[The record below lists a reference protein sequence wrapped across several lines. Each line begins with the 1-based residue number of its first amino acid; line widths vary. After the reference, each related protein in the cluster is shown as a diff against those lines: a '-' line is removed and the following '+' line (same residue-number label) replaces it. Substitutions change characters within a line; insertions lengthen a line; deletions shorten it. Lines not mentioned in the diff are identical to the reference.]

1 MVEGKIYMILVD
13 LNQVLIS
20 NLMAQTRGNL
30 TEIPDKDMIRHM
42 VLNSLRGYNLKFK
55 EEYGTQVLC
64 ADGAN
69 PWRRDYFPF
78 YKHARKKGRDESSRD
93 WNQVFKTIG
102 EIRDEI
108 AQNFPYIVLHID
120 KVEADDIIGVLVKEY
135 HTKDKIMIISGD
147 KDFIQLQKYPNV
159 KQYAPIQKKFVES
172 EDPVN
177 FLHEQ
182 IIKGDR
188 SDGVPNILSADD
200 VFVTGTKQRPI
211 NKKRLEEWANISNIP
226 LGSETKKYYE
236 RNKQLIDLDEIPSL
250 IYNDIKSKYIN
261 YKVNDRTLL
270 LSYFIENKL
279 RSLIENINDF

>member
-1 MVEGKIYMILVD
+1 MILVD

-20 NLMAQTRGNL
+20 NLMAQTRGQFDDL
-30 TEIPDKDMIRHM
+30 PDKDMLRHM

-55 EEYGTQVLC
+55 DEYGTPVLC

-69 PWRRDYFPF
+69 TWRKDIFPN
-78 YKHARKKGRDESSRD
+78 YKFKRKKTRDESGID
-93 WNQVFKTIG
+93 WSALFQMIG

-120 KVEADDIIGVLVKEY
+120 KVEADDIIAVLVKECY
-135 HTKDKIMIISGD
+135 SKEKIMIVSGD
-147 KDFIQLQKYPNV
+147 KDFIQLHKYPNV

-211 NKKRLEEWANISNIP
+211 NKKRLEEWANIETIP

-261 YKVNDRTLL
+261 YKVNDRTLF

>member
-1 MVEGKIYMILVD
+1 MILVD

-20 NLMAQTRGNL
+20 NLMAQTRGQFDDL
-30 TEIPDKDMIRHM
+30 PDKDMLRHM

-55 EEYGTQVLC
+55 DEYGTPVLC

-69 PWRRDYFPF
+69 TWRKDIFPN
-78 YKHARKKGRDESSRD
+78 YKFKRKKTRDESGID
-93 WNQVFKTIG
+93 WSALFQMIG

-120 KVEADDIIGVLVKEY
+120 KVEADDIIAVLVKECY
-135 HTKDKIMIISGD
+135 SKEKIMIVSGD
-147 KDFIQLQKYPNV
+147 KDFIQLHKYPNV

-279 RSLIENINDF
+279 KSLIENINDF

>member
-1 MVEGKIYMILVD
+1 
-13 LNQVLIS
+13 
-20 NLMAQTRGNL
+20 MAQTRGQFDDL
-30 TEIPDKDMIRHM
+30 PDKDMLRHM

-55 EEYGTQVLC
+55 DEYGTPVLC

-69 PWRRDYFPF
+69 TWRKDIFPN
-78 YKHARKKGRDESSRD
+78 YKFKRKKTRDESGID
-93 WNQVFKTIG
+93 WSALFQMIG

-120 KVEADDIIGVLVKEY
+120 KVEADDIIAVLVKECY
-135 HTKDKIMIISGD
+135 SKEKIMIVSGD
-147 KDFIQLQKYPNV
+147 KDFIQLHKYPNV

-211 NKKRLEEWANISNIP
+211 NKKRLEEWTNIENIP

-236 RNKQLIDLDEIPSL
+236 RNKKLIDLDEIPSL

>member
-1 MVEGKIYMILVD
+1 MILVD

-20 NLMAQTRGNL
+20 NLMAQTRGQFDEL
-30 TEIPDKDMIRHM
+30 PDKDMLRHM
-42 VLNSLRGYNLKFK
+42 VLNSIRGYNLKFK
-55 EEYGTQVLC
+55 EEYGTPVLC

-69 PWRRDYFPF
+69 PWRRDIFPN
-78 YKHARKKGRDESSRD
+78 YKFKRKQSRDESGID
-93 WNQVFKTIG
+93 WSALFQMIG

-120 KVEADDIIGVLVKEY
+120 KVEADDIIAVLVKEN
-135 HTKDKIMIISGD
+135 HTKEKIMIVSGD
-147 KDFIQLQKYPNV
+147 KDFIQLHKYPNV
-159 KQYAPIQKKFVES
+159 KQYAPIQKKFVEN
-172 EDPVN
+172 EDPIN
-177 FLHEQ
+177 YLHEQ
-182 IIKGDR
+182 VIKGDR

-211 NKKRLEEWANISNIP
+211 NKKRLEEWANIENIP

-236 RNKQLIDLDEIPSL
+236 RNKKLIDLDEIPGL

-270 LSYFIENKL
+270 LTYFIENKL
-279 RSLIENINDF
+279 KSLIENINDF

>member
-1 MVEGKIYMILVD
+1 MILVD

-20 NLMAQTRGNL
+20 NLMAQTRGQFDDL
-30 TEIPDKDMIRHM
+30 PDKDMLRHM

-55 EEYGTQVLC
+55 DEYGTPVLC

-69 PWRRDYFPF
+69 TWRKDIFPN
-78 YKHARKKGRDESSRD
+78 YKFKRKKTRDESGID
-93 WNQVFKTIG
+93 WSALFQMIG

-120 KVEADDIIGVLVKEY
+120 KVEADDIIAVLVKECY
-135 HTKDKIMIISGD
+135 SKEKIMIVSGD
-147 KDFIQLQKYPNV
+147 KDFIQLHKYPNV

-211 NKKRLEEWANISNIP
+211 NKKRLEEWANIETIP

-236 RNKQLIDLDEIPSL
+236 RNKKLIDLDEIPSL

>member
-1 MVEGKIYMILVD
+1 MILVD

-20 NLMAQTRGNL
+20 NLMAQTRGQL
-30 TEIPDKDMIRHM
+30 EELPDKNMLRHM
-42 VLNSLRGYNLKFK
+42 VINSLRGYNLKFRQ
-55 EEYGTQVLC
+55 EYGTQVLC

-69 PWRRDYFPF
+69 PWRRDFFPN
-78 YKHARKKGRDESSRD
+78 YKYKRKQSRDESSVD
-93 WNQVFKTIG
+93 WSALFQMIS

-120 KVEADDIIGVLVKEY
+120 KVEADDIIAVLVKEFNSRE
-135 HTKDKIMIISGD
+135 KIMIISGD
-147 KDFIQLQKYPNV
+147 KDFIQLHKYPNV
-159 KQYAPIQKKFVES
+159 KQYAPIQKKFVED
-172 EDPVN
+172 ENPIK

-211 NKKRLEEWANISNIP
+211 NKKRLEEWANIENIP

-236 RNKQLIDLDEIPSL
+236 RNKKLIDLNEIPGL
-250 IYNDIKSKYIN
+250 IHNDILSKYNN
-261 YKVNDRTLL
+261 YNINDRTKLL
-270 LSYFIENKL
+270 TYFIENKL
-279 RSLIENINDF
+279 KSLIENINDF

>member
-1 MVEGKIYMILVD
+1 MILVD

-135 HTKDKIMIISGD
+135 HAKDKIMIISGD

-159 KQYAPIQKKFVES
+159 KQYAPIQKKFVED
-172 EDPVN
+172 EDPKR

-188 SDGVPNILSADD
+188 SDGVPNILSPDD
-200 VFVTGTKQRPI
+200 VFTTGEKQRPI
-211 NKKRLEEWANISNIP
+211 NKKRLEEWANIENIP

-236 RNKQLIDLDEIPSL
+236 RNKKLIDLEEIPGL
-250 IYNDIKSKYIN
+250 IYNDILSKYITYTVPN
-261 YKVNDRTLL
+261 RSLL
-270 LSYFIENKL
+270 LTYFIENKL
-279 RSLIENINDF
+279 KSLIENINDF

>member
-1 MVEGKIYMILVD
+1 MILVD

-20 NLMAQTRGNL
+20 NLMAQTRGQFDDL
-30 TEIPDKDMIRHM
+30 PDKDMLRHM

-55 EEYGTQVLC
+55 DEYGTPVLC

-69 PWRRDYFPF
+69 TWRKDIFPN
-78 YKHARKKGRDESSRD
+78 YKFKRKKTRDESGID
-93 WNQVFKTIG
+93 WSALFQMIG

-120 KVEADDIIGVLVKEY
+120 KVEADDIIAVLVKECY
-135 HTKDKIMIISGD
+135 SKEKIMIVSGD
-147 KDFIQLQKYPNV
+147 KDFIQLHKYPNV

-211 NKKRLEEWANISNIP
+211 NKKRLEEWTNIENIP

-236 RNKQLIDLDEIPSL
+236 RNKKLIDLDEIPSL

>member
-1 MVEGKIYMILVD
+1 MILVD

-20 NLMAQTRGNL
+20 NLMAQTRGQL
-30 TEIPDKDMIRHM
+30 EELPDKNMLRHM

-55 EEYGTQVLC
+55 EEYGTPVLC
-64 ADGAN
+64 ADGGN
-69 PWRRDYFPF
+69 TWRRDFFPN
-78 YKHARKKGRDESSRD
+78 YKYKRKKGRDESDVD
-93 WNQVFKTIG
+93 WSALFQMIG

-120 KVEADDIIGVLVKEY
+120 KVEADDIIAVLVKEY
-135 HTKDKIMIISGD
+135 HTKEKIMIVSGD
-147 KDFIQLQKYPNV
+147 KDFIQLHRYPNV
-159 KQYAPIQKKFVES
+159 KQYAPIQKKFVED
-172 EDPVN
+172 EDPIKY
-177 FLHEQ
+177 LHEQ
-182 IIKGDR
+182 VIKGDR

-211 NKKRLEEWANISNIP
+211 NKKRLEEWANIENIP

-236 RNKQLIDLDEIPSL
+236 RNKKLIDLDEIPGL

-270 LSYFIENKL
+270 LTYFIENKL
-279 RSLIENINDF
+279 KSLIENINDF